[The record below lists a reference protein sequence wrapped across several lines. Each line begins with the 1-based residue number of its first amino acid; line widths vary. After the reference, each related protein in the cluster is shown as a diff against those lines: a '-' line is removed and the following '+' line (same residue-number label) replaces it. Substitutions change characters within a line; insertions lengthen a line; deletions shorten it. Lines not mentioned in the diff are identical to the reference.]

1 LDSLLSLNETG
12 TVTLSNP
19 VIQGIGY
26 DINAA
31 SALTALEVGT
41 LSRPIDTNRGVI
53 LAMLTEKTVG
63 EDEEFEKEK
72 ANLRKRILD
81 DKRGRIVQEWTQA
94 LKKQAQIQD
103 NRSLFY

>member
-1 LDSLLSLNETG
+1 
-12 TVTLSNP
+12 
-19 VIQGIGY
+19 
-26 DINAA
+26 
-31 SALTALEVGT
+31 
-41 LSRPIDTNRGVI
+41 
-53 LAMLTEKTVG
+53 MLTEKTMG